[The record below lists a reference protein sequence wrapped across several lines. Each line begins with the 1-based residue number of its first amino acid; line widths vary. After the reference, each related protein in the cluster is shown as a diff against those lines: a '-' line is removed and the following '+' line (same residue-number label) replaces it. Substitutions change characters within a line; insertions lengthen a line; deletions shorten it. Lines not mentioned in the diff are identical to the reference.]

1 MPEVV
6 VIAGA
11 SAGVGRATAR
21 RFAADGA
28 HVALLARGRER
39 LETAARE
46 VEHLGGRA
54 VAIQADVADP
64 DAVEAA
70 AARAEGELGP
80 VDVWINNAM
89 ATVYAPVADTTP
101 EEFRRATEVTYLGS
115 VWGTMAALRRM
126 QPRDRGTIVQVG
138 SALAYRGIPLQAAY
152 CGAKHALQGFVESL
166 RTELLHEGSGV
177 HVTMVQLPALNTPQF
192 DWARTR
198 LPRKPQPVPPIFQP
212 EVAAEAIFRAAH
224 ERRRE
229 LYVGWPTVKT
239 VLGSKAAAGIADLY
253 LARAGYAS
261 QQRDEPVEP
270 DRADN
275 LFEPVEGDYAAHG
288 AFDDR
293 AKEWSLQLTLSLSRD
308 RLALAAGTGLA
319 AAAVA
324 LLARD
329 GR

>member
-1 MPEVV
+1 
-6 VIAGA
+6 
-11 SAGVGRATAR
+11 
-21 RFAADGA
+21 
-28 HVALLARGRER
+28 
-39 LETAARE
+39 
-46 VEHLGGRA
+46 
-54 VAIQADVADP
+54 
-64 DAVEAA
+64 
-70 AARAEGELGP
+70 
-80 VDVWINNAM
+80 
-89 ATVYAPVADTTP
+89 
-101 EEFRRATEVTYLGS
+101 
-115 VWGTMAALRRM
+115 
-126 QPRDRGTIVQVG
+126 
-138 SALAYRGIPLQAAY
+138 
-152 CGAKHALQGFVESL
+152 
-166 RTELLHEGSGV
+166 
-177 HVTMVQLPALNTPQF
+177 
-192 DWARTR
+192 
-198 LPRKPQPVPPIFQP
+198 VPPIFQP

>member
-1 MPEVV
+1 
-6 VIAGA
+6 
-11 SAGVGRATAR
+11 
-21 RFAADGA
+21 
-28 HVALLARGRER
+28 
-39 LETAARE
+39 
-46 VEHLGGRA
+46 
-54 VAIQADVADP
+54 
-64 DAVEAA
+64 
-70 AARAEGELGP
+70 
-80 VDVWINNAM
+80 
-89 ATVYAPVADTTP
+89 
-101 EEFRRATEVTYLGS
+101 
-115 VWGTMAALRRM
+115 
-126 QPRDRGTIVQVG
+126 
-138 SALAYRGIPLQAAY
+138 
-152 CGAKHALQGFVESL
+152 
-166 RTELLHEGSGV
+166 
-177 HVTMVQLPALNTPQF
+177 MVQLPALNTPQF
-192 DWARTR
+192 DWARTK

-229 LYVGWPTVKT
+229 LSVGWPTVKT
-239 VLGSKAAAGIADLY
+239 VIGSKVASGIADLY
-253 LARAGYAS
+253 LARTGYAS